1 MADVSVKIATTV
13 ETFDVCVIGA
23 GIEGSA
29 IAYTCAK
36 HGLTTILLEQVR
48 LLQYDSF
55 FLSWT

>member
-1 MADVSVKIATTV
+1 MNISSAM

-36 HGLTTILLEQVR
+36 HGLATILLEQVR

-55 FLSWT
+55 VLCSM